1 MSPQNFKDV
10 SKVSHMLG
18 NHLTFH
24 YHVIYIDF
32 NAFAQLRLK
41 HPSHHPLVGGPCIFQ
56 TKRHH
61 LVMVVSNGSDK
72 SCLFLV
78 VYGQ

>member
-1 MSPQNFKDV
+1 MVPQDFKDAYEV
-10 SKVSHMLG
+10 SNVLG
-18 NHLTFH
+18 HHLTL
-24 YHVIYIDF
+24 YNHVIYINF
-32 NAFAQLRLK
+32 NALTQLQLE
-41 HPSHHPLVGGPCIFQ
+41 HSSHHPLIGRPCNFQ

-78 VYGQ
+78 I